1 MINVLATFAGGD
13 IGQQAL
19 KNTGVKI
26 DQYFTAENNKYANEI
41 AMKNHPLSMQ
51 LGCVRMVRRAITGS
65 DAFIHRALNCSF
77 ISKETKEHLGM
88 CLDIRGEPIHLLT
101 GGSPCQD
108 LSGLK
113 ENGKGLQGESSKLF
127 FEFLM
132 LKNHFEKD
140 AKEKGYKFN
149 FFLENVKPRKKA
161 WLDDISECMG
171 VEPVF
176 INSDL
181 FVQQN
186 RPRYYWTNIEADL
199 SKLPVRPEWK
209 GDYYQWRRTYFR
221 KNQSGVCP
229 CLTANMGT
237 GGHNVPLLSENK
249 EDKVS
254 LNDLEELQGWPIDY
268 TKGVS
273 RSQRLILI
281 GNGWSLDV
289 IEFFFS
295 FLGVSNE
302 S

>member
-1 MINVLATFAGGD
+1 MSGVNVLAMFAGGD

-19 KNTGVKI
+19 KNISYKI
-26 DQYFTAENNKYANEI
+26 NEYYTAENNKYANEV
-41 AMKNHPLSMQ
+41 ALKNHPFSMQ

-77 ISKETKEHLGM
+77 ISDETKEHLGM
-88 CLDIRGEPIHLLT
+88 CLDIRGVQINLLT
-101 GGSPCQD
+101 AGSPCQD

-127 FEFLM
+127 FEFLI
-132 LKNHFEKD
+132 LKNHFDKD
-140 AKEKGYKFN
+140 SKEKGYEFSY
-149 FFLENVKPRKKA
+149 FLENVRPRKKA

-171 VEPVF
+171 VEPIF

-186 RPRYYWTNIEADL
+186 RPRYYWTNIEIDL
-199 SKLPVRPEWK
+199 SRLPTRPDWK

-237 GGHNVPLLSENK
+237 GGHNVPLLSEDK
-249 EDKVS
+249 DDKVPI
-254 LNDLEELQGWPIDY
+254 DQLEVLQGYPVGY
-268 TKGVS
+268 TEGVS

-281 GNGWSLDV
+281 GNSWTMDV
-289 IEFFFS
+289 IEFFYS
-295 FLGVSNE
+295 FLPNQ
-302 S
+302 